1 VESKWR
7 PEESPKEVK
16 QEDEKEKEAE
26 AEAEDV
32 SGFQP

>member
-26 AEAEDV
+26 AEDV